1 MDAEIIKQTVAAW
14 EADPDKARSAPAVT
28 ARSDGAQAVIDAG
41 PFSWRADLPAPL
53 GGTNEAPSP
62 TALLLSAVAGCAA
75 VFVRDTLGPQL
86 GVPVDHVEATVR
98 CEADARGLLGM
109 DGAEPDLRALS
120 VDVTVD
126 SPAGADGV
134 AELAHVWRERCPIY
148 LALVNPNEVAVHF
161 KAGPVAPDGSRA

>member
-1 MDAEIIKQTVAAW
+1 MDVEIIKQTVAAW
-14 EADPDKARSAPAVT
+14 EADPGQARSAPTVT
-28 ARSDGAQAVIDAG
+28 VRSDGAQALIEAG
-41 PFSWRADLPAPL
+41 PFSWRTDLPAPV
-53 GGTNEAPSP
+53 GGTNQAPSP
-62 TALLLSAVAGCAA
+62 TALLLSALAGCAA

-120 VDVTVD
+120 VDVAVT

-134 AELAHVWRERCPIY
+134 AEIARVWQERCPIY
-148 LALVNPNEVAVHF
+148 LALVKPTEVAVRFH
-161 KAGPVAPDGSRA
+161 AGPRGPQGAHG